1 MTEKQQIKASQD
13 LLETIL
19 EVAQEGIER
28 LERQAALIPK
38 DDYIESKNRRLFA
51 MSRLNTAKRAVH
63 ELERK
68 IVFG

>member
-1 MTEKQQIKASQD
+1 MKKQISANLD
-13 LLETIL
+13 LLEAIL

-51 MSRLNTAKRAVH
+51 MARLNTAKRAVH

-68 IVFG
+68 IVFS

>member
-1 MTEKQQIKASQD
+1 MKEQQQIKASRD

-19 EVAQEGIER
+19 EIAQEGVEQ
-28 LERQAALIPK
+28 LERQAASIPK
-38 DDYIESKNRRLFA
+38 DDYIESRNRRLFA

-63 ELERK
+63 ELEKK